1 MSIPFLIAAALLLLL
16 SLAWLLRPLLRRTT
30 SGPSRSRQALNT
42 TIYRDQLAEL
52 ERDRSAGSIAA
63 ADFEQ
68 ARAELQRRLL
78 QDAAVAGEVPAAPS
92 TTHPERRTALL
103 LLLLL
108 PLSAGLLDAWLGNP
122 DAMLPAAMRPATA
135 QHEIS
140 AGQIDEMI
148 GKLAE
153 RLEKNPQ
160 DTQGWAMLGRSYKAL
175 GRFDEAEKAF
185 IRAGDMVDNDPALLT
200 EYADLLAA
208 RANSPRQA
216 DGTGAAGARLDR
228 RISWPWRWRYR
239 RLQSPGFPEA
249 TLLGTTAQTAAA
261 GIGGCQIPP
270 RLRRYAEKVVK
281 MAGALTSL

>member
-185 IRAGDMVDNDPALLT
+185 IRAGDMVENDPVLLT
-200 EYADLLAA
+200 EYADLLA
-208 RANSPRQA
+208 P
-216 DGTGAAGARLDR
+216 
-228 RISWPWRWRYR
+228 
-239 RLQSPGFPEA
+239 
-249 TLLGTTAQTAAA
+249 AQTARGKPMELVQRAPGSIGEYHGLGVGGTAA
-261 GIGGCQIPP
+261 YNRQDF
-270 RLRRYAEKVVK
+270 RKRRYWEQLLKLLPPESEDARYRHACGDTRKK
-281 MAGALTSL
+281 W